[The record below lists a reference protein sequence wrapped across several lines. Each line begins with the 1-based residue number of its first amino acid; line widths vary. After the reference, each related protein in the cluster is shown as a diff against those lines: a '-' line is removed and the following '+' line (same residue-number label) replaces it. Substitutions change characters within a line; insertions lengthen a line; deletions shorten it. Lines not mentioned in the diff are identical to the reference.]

1 MLRCEDCD
9 RKPAKDELGWLA
21 VMHEIDRDTGKRR
34 VLIYCP
40 ECANQSE
47 DYGMRVSPIDS

>member
-9 RKPAKDELGWLA
+9 RESTDDELGWLA
-21 VMHEIDRDTGKRR
+21 VIHEIDRDTGKRV

-40 ECANQSE
+40 DCADKSE
-47 DYGMRVSPIDS
+47 DYGTRVSAIDP

>member
-9 RKPAKDELGWLA
+9 RESTDDELGWLA
-21 VMHEIDRDTGKRR
+21 VMHEIDGDAGKRV

-40 ECANQSE
+40 DCADKSE
-47 DYGMRVSPIDS
+47 DYGTRVSPIDP